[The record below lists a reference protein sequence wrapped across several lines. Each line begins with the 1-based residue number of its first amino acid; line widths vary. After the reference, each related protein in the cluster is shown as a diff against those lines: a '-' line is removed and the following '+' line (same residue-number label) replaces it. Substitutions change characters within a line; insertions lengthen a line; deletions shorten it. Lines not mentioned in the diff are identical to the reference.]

1 MVFSIFHEHFAILIE
16 VSYGYRTIM
25 KKYREITTNKIKL
38 VILRDVIIGLLFM
51 ASLLMPGLSTAERI
65 KDLVTIQGVRSNQL
79 AGYGLVVGL
88 DGSGDQTTQT
98 PFTVQSIISMLGQMG
113 INLPPGTNLQLRN
126 VAAVMVTATIPAF
139 AKPGQQ
145 LDVTVSSMGN
155 ARSLRGGTLVLTP
168 LRGIDNQVYAMA
180 QGSILVGGAGAAAS
194 GSSVQVNHLNVGRIS
209 GGAIVERPV
218 PSTVGQ
224 GEYINL
230 ELKTTDFTTV
240 GRIVDAI
247 NDATASNTATAVDG
261 RMIQVR
267 APLTSNQR
275 VMFISQIESLE
286 ITPAKGLAKVI
297 INARSGSVVMNQ
309 AVTLESS
316 AVAHGNLSVIIN
328 TEPIIS
334 QPGPFAERGQTVL
347 TQRSQVEIRS
357 DEGNLMVVP
366 NGADLGE
373 VVKALTAI
381 GATTQD
387 LLSIL
392 QALKAAGSLR
402 AELEII

>member
-1 MVFSIFHEHFAILIE
+1 MRKFRGIS
-16 VSYGYRTIM
+16 G
-25 KKYREITTNKIKL
+25 NNIKFTML
-38 VILRDVIIGLLFM
+38 YHAVYAL
-51 ASLLMPGLSTAERI
+51 LLMICLIMPGYSVAERI

-79 AGYGLVVGL
+79 IGYGLVVGL

-98 PFTVQSIISMLGQMG
+98 PFTVQSIINMMGQLGL
-113 INLPPGTNLQLRN
+113 NLPPGTNLQLRN

-145 LDVTVSSMGN
+145 IDVTVSSMGN

-168 LRGIDNQVYAMA
+168 LKGIDNQVYAMA
-180 QGSILVGGAGAAAS
+180 QGNILVGGAGAAAS

-209 GGAIVERPV
+209 NGAIVERPV
-218 PSTVGQ
+218 PSTLGQ
-224 GEYINL
+224 GDYIHL
-230 ELKTTDFTTV
+230 ELKTTDFSTV
-240 GRIVDAI
+240 GLIVDAI
-247 NDATASNTATAVDG
+247 NRATSSNTATAVDG

-267 APLTSNQR
+267 APTASNQR

-297 INARSGSVVMNQ
+297 VNSRTGSVVMNQ

-334 QPGPFAERGQTVL
+334 QPGPFAERGQTVV

-357 DEGNLMVVP
+357 EEGNLMVLP
-366 NGADLGE
+366 SGADLGE

>member
-1 MVFSIFHEHFAILIE
+1 MRKFKEFS
-16 VSYGYRTIM
+16 G
-25 KKYREITTNKIKL
+25 NNIKL
-38 VILRDVIIGLLFM
+38 TMRHYVVCALLFLI
-51 ASLLMPGLSTAERI
+51 SLLTPGYSVAERI
-65 KDLVTIQGVRSNQL
+65 KDLVTIQGVRNNQL
-79 AGYGLVVGL
+79 VGYGLVVGL

-98 PFTVQSIISMLGQMG
+98 PFTVQSIVNMMGQMG
-113 INLPPGTNLQLRN
+113 INLPPGVNLQLRN

-145 LDVTVSSMGN
+145 IDVTVSSMGN

-168 LRGIDNQVYAMA
+168 LKGIDNQVYAMA
-180 QGSILVGGAGAAAS
+180 QGNILVGGAGAAAS

-209 GGAIVERPV
+209 NGAIVERQV
-218 PSTVGQ
+218 PSTLGQ
-224 GEYINL
+224 GEYIHL
-230 ELKTTDFTTV
+230 ELKTTDFSTV
-240 GRIVDAI
+240 GLIVDAI
-247 NDATASNTATAVDG
+247 NRATSSDTAAAVDG

-267 APLTSNQR
+267 APTTNNQR

-286 ITPAKGLAKVI
+286 ITPARGLAKVI
-297 INARSGSVVMNQ
+297 VNSRTGSVVMNQ

-328 TEPIIS
+328 TEPVIS
-334 QPGPFAERGQTVL
+334 QPGPFAERGQTVV

-357 DEGNLMVVP
+357 DEGNLMVLSG
-366 NGADLGE
+366 GADLAE